1 MSNGYL
7 FRGAITELIAP
18 LNAHEEIDYY
28 LLKQQIHRQL
38 ELGIHGLF
46 LSGLTECMVTS
57 LQEQIDMLRFCVKEV
72 NGAVPVMGSICTNRP
87 SDARHMISA
96 FEDAGADAI
105 SIVNPHTFTYE
116 KSEVYDY
123 FSELIS
129 AAKLPVYIYNAP
141 QTNNILSPDL
151 VHRLVAENK
160 NVLGYKDSLQN
171 IMHLQEVMM
180 GIDPARHFEVLAGS
194 DASIYATL
202 TMGGCGV
209 ISWVT
214 VLFPQLVQELCDAY
228 FAGDVILAREK
239 QFQVNRVRSA
249 LKLAPM
255 DTGYR
260 YISELLGVSIG
271 QARRPMNPQATEEQ
285 KAMVLARLKEL
296 GMM

>member
-1 MSNGYL
+1 MENTYL

-18 LNAHEEIDYY
+18 LNAQEEVDYE
-28 LLKQQIHRQL
+28 LFRQQIHRQL
-38 ELGIHGLF
+38 DLGIHGLF

-87 SDARHMISA
+87 SDVYRVMRAY
-96 FEDAGADAI
+96 EDSGADAVCI
-105 SIVNPHTFTYE
+105 ANPHTFTYE
-116 KSEVYDY
+116 ESAVYDY

-129 AAKLPVYIYNAP
+129 DAKLPVYIYNAP
-141 QTNNILSPDL
+141 QTNNILSPSL

-180 GIDPARHFEVLAGS
+180 GIDPSRHFEVLAGS

-214 VLFPQLVQELCDAY
+214 ILFPQLVQELCDAY
-228 FAGDVILAREK
+228 FAGNVELAREK
-239 QFQVNRVRSA
+239 QFQVSRVRSA

-271 QARRPMNPQATEEQ
+271 QARRPMNPVATDEQ
-285 KAMVLARLKEL
+285 KAKVLDRLKEL